1 MTRLAVSEA
10 AAIDAY
16 RAYLDPHAE
25 LVQIFAIDA
34 LDRTGIAVWNA
45 TAWGEHTAHGV
56 GYGETP
62 EHAMLGALGEAAEGL
77 AAARYAPRAPVRE
90 LTVAQAAREGGVHPA
105 RLSLVAGTDV
115 DDDTRLLWVSA
126 RTWPGDEPRLLPLE
140 AVTTNASEFQRAA
153 AALGPREPLF
163 PPITNGLGAAGCA
176 ERERAIRHG
185 LHELLQRDLNWS
197 QFKALDTGRIV
208 DPKRVAPDIAAR
220 VAAAG
225 LQLRLKYAGST
236 LGVHALHCSA
246 VDVSGATLA
255 IARTA
260 TGEGADPDPLVAGRK
275 AMLELCAS
283 RCRKRF
289 FFGGEAALAIAPA
302 QYRER
307 VRDIARSGHREL
319 GWDLVARFDEL
330 LGDPAA
336 LDAVVE
342 RITHVSELVELPP
355 ASSSDVLAGALQAEG
370 LEAIVA
376 DLTAEDEPAH
386 VVKVVV
392 PGLEAEVLSHHR
404 LSDRGV
410 ARLAERC
417 PGLVA
422 HSATAPGP
430 GWRRVA
436 TQDAATWID
445 VAAMKQLTAPFLPL
459 YREPDRHAYGV
470 P

>member
-1 MTRLAVSEA
+1 MTRLAPTD
-10 AAIDAY
+10 AIDAY

-25 LVQIFAIDA
+25 LVQIFAIDG
-34 LDRTGIAVWNA
+34 LDRTGVAVWNA
-45 TAWGEHTAHGV
+45 TAWDEHSAQGV

-62 EHAMLGALGEAAEGL
+62 EHAIRGALGEAAEGF
-77 AAARYAPRAPVRE
+77 AAARYAARAPVRE
-90 LTVAQAAREGGVHPA
+90 LTVAQAMREGGVHPA

-115 DDDTRLLWVSA
+115 DDDTRLLWVPA

-140 AVTTNASEFQRAA
+140 SVTTNAAEFQRAA
-153 AALGPREPLF
+153 AALGPREPMF
-163 PPITNGLGAAGCA
+163 PPITNGLGAGGLA

-208 DPKRVAPDIAAR
+208 DPQEVAPDIAER
-220 VAAAG
+220 VTLAG

-246 VDVSGATLA
+246 VDVAGTTLA

-260 TGEGADPDPLVAGRK
+260 TGEGADPDPVVAGRK
-275 AMLELCAS
+275 AILELCAS

-307 VRDIARSGHREL
+307 VRRIARAGHREL
-319 GWDLVARFDEL
+319 GWDLVARFDDL
-330 LGDPAA
+330 LGDPVA

-342 RITHVSELVELPP
+342 RITNVGEVVELPR
-355 ASSSDVLAGALQAEG
+355 ASAGDALADALRAEG
-370 LEAIVA
+370 FEAIVA
-376 DLTAEDEPAH
+376 DLTAEDEPAR

-404 LSDRGV
+404 LSARGA

-417 PGLVA
+417 PELVA
-422 HSATAPGP
+422 RGAAAPGP
-430 GWRRVA
+430 GWRRVVTA
-436 TQDAATWID
+436 DAATWID
-445 VAAMKQLTAPFLPL
+445 VAAMEQLTAPFLPL
-459 YREPDRHAYGV
+459 YREPDRHAYSA